1 MPDNTNLIPEG
12 IPGDGLDDFTI
23 AYIECM
29 LWSSTDNTDENTGG
43 DPLDKNYSIDDIAPE
58 AMTKIVADCERFQR
72 ENATLLAEAEYN
84 SSRSREWSKEELAGH
99 DFWLTRVGHG
109 CGFWDRDLGEVGD
122 KLTEAA
128 KKFGEVWPYV
138 GDDGK
143 IYV

>member
-1 MPDNTNLIPEG
+1 MSESITI
-12 IPGDGLDDFTI
+12 DDFTK

-29 LWSSTDNTDENTGG
+29 LWSTNDESTPEGG
-43 DPLDKNYSIDDIAPE
+43 EPLDTNYDIDDIAPE
-58 AMTKIVADCERFQR
+58 AMKKIVADCERFQR
-72 ENATLLAEAEYN
+72 ENAALLAEAEYKGA
-84 SSRSREWSKEELAGH
+84 RSREWSKEELAGH

-109 CGFWDRDLGEVGD
+109 CGFWDRDLGDVGD